1 MKPGA
6 RILVVDDNADFRKI
20 VKTILEGKGFS
31 VQEAGDGEQALALF
45 YASRPNMAIV
55 DLDMPKMNGLELS
68 RRVKAEDPK
77 FPIIMITAYAQFYTP
92 AEILA
97 SGIDA
102 FLQKPVDIMTLSK
115 TIDSL

>member
-20 VKTILEGKGFS
+20 LKTILEGRGYF
-31 VQEAGDGEQALALF
+31 VEEAGDGAEALTMIDADKF
-45 YASRPNMAIV
+45 QMAIV
-55 DLDMPKMNGLELS
+55 DLDMPKMNGLEFS

-77 FPIIMITAYAQFYTP
+77 FPIMMITAYAQFYAP
-92 AEILA
+92 SEILA

-102 FLQKPVDIMTLSK
+102 FLQKPVDFLTLSK
-115 TIDSL
+115 AIDNL